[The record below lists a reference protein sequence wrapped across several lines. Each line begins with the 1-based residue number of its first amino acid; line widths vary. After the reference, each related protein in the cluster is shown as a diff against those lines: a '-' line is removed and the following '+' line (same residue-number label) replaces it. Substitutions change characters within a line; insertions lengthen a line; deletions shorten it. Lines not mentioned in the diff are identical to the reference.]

1 MRIGDLS
8 KVQKENTH
16 RPSQQGN
23 LVLVT
28 KQVGSV
34 YVEGINLKTLKFHH
48 YLIHELKVI
57 SESGCEKIIDKKE

>member
-1 MRIGDLS
+1 MRVGDLC

-16 RPSQQGN
+16 WASQQGN
-23 LVLVT
+23 LVLIT

-48 YLIHELKVI
+48 YNISELEVI
-57 SESGCEKIIDKKE
+57 SESR

>member
-1 MRIGDLS
+1 MKVGDLC

-16 RPSQQGN
+16 WAAQQGN
-23 LVLVT
+23 LVLIT

-48 YLIHELKVI
+48 YNISELEVI
-57 SESGCEKIIDKKE
+57 SESR

>member
-1 MRIGDLS
+1 MKVGDLC

-16 RPSQQGN
+16 WASQQGN

-28 KQVGSV
+28 KYVGST

-48 YLIHELKVI
+48 YAKTELEVI
-57 SESGCEKIIDKKE
+57 SEDR